1 MVPSPALRRARVG
14 VAATFL
20 VHAAVSGT
28 LAPRIPAIKAN
39 LDLSNGRLG
48 VALTG
53 FAVGLF
59 VGTRVAAWLI
69 DRIGSRVVIRV
80 ALPALCA
87 ALVGPA
93 LAGGLAA
100 LIAALAVLGIALGV
114 LDVAINTQAVVV
126 ERGYRRPI
134 MSSLH
139 GIWSAGV
146 LAASATASGFAALGA
161 GVRLHFALAAIVLG
175 GASVLAPLWLLP
187 PAGEAV
193 PLGGAGERRSGR
205 ARLPVAVIALGA
217 IGFASF
223 LGEGAAADWSGV
235 YVRERVGAG
244 SGVAASAFTAF
255 ALGMVAT
262 RFAADRLTVRFGP
275 IAVVRAGGTVG
286 AFGLALALA
295 APEPATA
302 LAGFVLLGSGLA
314 PVVPLAFSAAGNLG
328 QPTAAAL
335 GWVVT
340 TSYVGSVL
348 GPAAIGAIASAAG
361 LRAGLLLPALLCA
374 LIALLAPFARSAA
387 GAPRVELVP
396 VQ

>member
-1 MVPSPALRRARVG
+1 MPSRALRRARRS

-39 LDLSNGRLG
+39 LGLSDGRLG
-48 VALTG
+48 IALTG

-59 VGTRVAAWLI
+59 VGTRLAAWLI
-69 DRIGSRVVIRV
+69 DRVGSRAVIRV

-93 LAGGLAA
+93 LADGLVT
-100 LIAALAVLGIALGV
+100 LLAALAVLGVVLG
-114 LDVAINTQAVVV
+114 LHDVAMNAQAVVV

-146 LAASATASGFAALGA
+146 LAASAIAAGFAALGA
-161 GVRLHFALAAIVLG
+161 GVRIHFALAAVVLG
-175 GASVLAPLWLLP
+175 GASVLAPLSLLP
-187 PAGEAV
+187 PAGDAF
-193 PLGGAGERRSGR
+193 PLGRAGDRRSRR
-205 ARLPVAVIALGA
+205 AKLQTAVVALGA

-235 YVRERVGAG
+235 YVRDRVGAG
-244 SGVAASAFTAF
+244 GGVAASAFTAF
-255 ALGMVAT
+255 AVGMVVT
-262 RFAADRLTVRFGP
+262 RFGADRLSARFGP
-275 IAVVRAGGTVG
+275 IAVVRAGGMVG
-286 AFGLALALA
+286 ALGLALALS
-295 APEPATA
+295 APEPASA
-302 LAGFVLLGSGLA
+302 LAGFALLGSGLA
-314 PVVPLAFSAAGNLG
+314 PVVPLAFSAAGNLDP
-328 QPTAAAL
+328 PTAAAL

-340 TSYVGSVL
+340 VSYVGSVL
-348 GPAAIGAIASAAG
+348 GPASIGAIAAAAG
-361 LRAGLLLPALLCA
+361 LRVGLLLPALLCG

-387 GAPRVELVP
+387 GAPRVELQP
-396 VQ
+396 I